1 MDATSYPDDIC
12 ASSFL
17 ITGPSTAHGFLTY
30 LLIYLVP
37 EASEMDY
44 EEMPSYSG
52 MQLFSDIG
60 GAACL
65 GMGVS
70 MASIV
75 GIFEYIIYKY
85 GTIT

>member
-1 MDATSYPDDIC
+1 
-12 ASSFL
+12 
-17 ITGPSTAHGFLTY
+17 
-30 LLIYLVP
+30 
-37 EASEMDY
+37 MDY

-75 GIFEYIIYKY
+75 GIFEFIIDRYEIL
-85 GTIT
+85 TLFCFH